1 MPLVAMCARIFH
13 KEIPWHSLDFVAGRI
28 LYVWLY
34 NNTGKSLFATIVF
47 HDMGNVGYV
56 LFPVNGSLY
65 DPAIG
70 GPITAVIAVIVTFL
84 WGSKTLARYR
94 YAVRDTSPSGAQIK
108 GGQSN

>member
-1 MPLVAMCARIFH
+1 
-13 KEIPWHSLDFVAGRI
+13 LDFVAGRI

-94 YAVRDTSPSGAQIK
+94 YAVRDTSLSGAQIK
-108 GGQSN
+108 SGQSN